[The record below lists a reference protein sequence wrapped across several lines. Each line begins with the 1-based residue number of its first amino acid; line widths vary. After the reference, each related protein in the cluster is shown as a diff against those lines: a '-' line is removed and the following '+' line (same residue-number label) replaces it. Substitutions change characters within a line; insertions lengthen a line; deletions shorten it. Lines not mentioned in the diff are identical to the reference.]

1 MLREDLEQF
10 GKFIFTLEW
19 LLEVVARYQGTLQ
32 FDLIHIDFGNPRIL
46 GEAYGAQEASSK
58 LSDVFTVLRQ
68 NLRKTD
74 LVARQGADFWILM
87 PCTPVNESLA
97 EKIQY
102 LTQVAS
108 ESGLEIVER
117 DISIFS
123 LNDDFHDPRQQ
134 GSGESF
140 LAYLK
145 KNHSRLA
152 RQEVVLPAQT
162 DN

>member
-1 MLREDLEQF
+1 MLRDDLEQF

-19 LLEVVARYQGTLQ
+19 LLEVVSRHQGNVQ
-32 FDLIHIDFGNPRIL
+32 FDLVHIDFGNPRIL

-58 LSDVFTVLRQ
+58 LSDVFNILRQ

-74 LVARQGADFWILM
+74 LVARQGVDFWILM
-87 PCTPVNESLA
+87 PCTPVNESLS
-97 EKIQY
+97 EKLQY
-102 LTQVAS
+102 LIHIAS
-108 ESGLEIVER
+108 QSGLEIVER

-123 LNDDFHDPRQQ
+123 LNQDFRDPRQTTD
-134 GSGESF
+134 GEGF

-152 RQEVVLPAQT
+152 RQEMVLPAQ
-162 DN
+162 D